1 MSSTQQ
7 SKSNSKSGSSGSIYR
22 SNTVDF
28 TKFQFGDVETN
39 AYGGKSLRVKY
50 DGQSFMIQTPR
61 MRLPYGLGKYEEKDK
76 SGEVIKTKYSL
87 DLSFAGY
94 ENDDQGQPKD
104 PKVKEFFDFMNG
116 MHKLLLKKAKT
127 SAASWFEMNEDDVND
142 SVVKMLVRD
151 VIRYA
156 KDKTTKKPTTKYPP
170 TFRAKVGFWEG
181 SFTVKAYDGNNKDTK
196 DETKNIEES
205 LTPGTEAVAIL
216 RLNNVTL
223 AGGKCGYNFSVS
235 QIKYYRN
242 GGIPSY
248 AFIEDETDEKPLK
261 SKAVDADRVD
271 DDDEPQKPPVSTH
284 VQDSDD
290 EAPVKDELD
299 DDEEEEEEKPP
310 TPPPVK
316 KTVAKKTTKK
326 N

>member
-1 MSSTQQ
+1 
-7 SKSNSKSGSSGSIYR
+7 
-22 SNTVDF
+22 
-28 TKFQFGDVETN
+28 TKE
-39 AYGGKSLRVKY
+39 
-50 DGQSFMIQTPR
+50 
-61 MRLPYGLGKYEEKDK
+61 
-76 SGEVIKTKYSL
+76 
-87 DLSFAGY
+87 
-94 ENDDQGQPKD
+94 
-104 PKVKEFFDFMNG
+104 
-116 MHKLLLKKAKT
+116 
-127 SAASWFEMNEDDVND
+127 
-142 SVVKMLVRD
+142 
-151 VIRYA
+151 
-156 KDKTTKKPTTKYPP
+156 
-170 TFRAKVGFWEG
+170 
-181 SFTVKAYDGNNKDTK
+181 
-196 DETKNIEES
+196 ETKNIEEA

-248 AFIEDETDEKPLK
+248 AFIEDEADEKPLN

-299 DDEEEEEEKPP
+299 EDDEEEEEEKPP

-316 KTVAKKTTKK
+316 KTVAKKSTKK